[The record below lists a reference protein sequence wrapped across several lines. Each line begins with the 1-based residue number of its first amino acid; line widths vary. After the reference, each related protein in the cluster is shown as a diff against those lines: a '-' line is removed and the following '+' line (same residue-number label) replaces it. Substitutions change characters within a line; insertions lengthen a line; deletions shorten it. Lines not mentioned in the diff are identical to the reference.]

1 MIDELDL
8 NSPVAGS
15 TADEDS
21 TPDLDIEAGPRW
33 SIWIDIEGFS
43 VLWGK
48 GDLAM
53 GGLRALMSG
62 IFAIGTRAYAGGD
75 GERLFAH
82 QFGDGF
88 VIVGD
93 FHEAALDRCA
103 AIAVALMR
111 HVTTAGCVARAA
123 IAEGEFSDYSGCWPK
138 EIRLKVEKE
147 QSDDVVGLGSGLMTL
162 LPVMGTAL
170 INANK
175 LDSGNKVKGA
185 VLTIGTVDAVR
196 VSASFP
202 RRESNEAPNLTMIDW
217 VHATSPFID
226 EIVARAGIAP
236 ISQALLD
243 ASIRSYIADQPALT
257 PAWIAG
263 TTLYASL
270 TLTDHEADA

>member
-1 MIDELDL
+1 MTGNIKSPPTSGVVPDE
-8 NSPVAGS
+8 GS
-15 TADEDS
+15 KPAFE
-21 TPDLDIEAGPRW
+21 IEAGPRW

-43 VLWGK
+43 ILWGK
-48 GDLAM
+48 GGLAIA
-53 GGLRALMSG
+53 GLRALMSG
-62 IFAIGTRAYAGGD
+62 IFAIGTRAYAGG

-111 HVTTAGCVARAA
+111 HVTTAGCLARAA

-138 EIRLKVEKE
+138 EIRRKIERD

-175 LDSGNKVKGA
+175 LDSGNKIKGA
-185 VLTIGTVDAVR
+185 VLTIRTADAPR
-196 VSASFP
+196 VSPSFP
-202 RRESNEAPNLTMIDW
+202 RQEVRDAAHLTMIDW
-217 VHATSPFID
+217 VHATSPYID
-226 EIVARAGIAP
+226 EIVERARIATVSP
-236 ISQALLD
+236 DQLR
-243 ASIRSYIADQPALT
+243 ASVRAYIAGQPELS
-257 PAWIAG
+257 PAWLAG
-263 TTLYASL
+263 TTQYASL
-270 TLTDHEADA
+270 TETDDAAGA